1 MEADPF
7 IKIIV
12 VGEQA
17 VGKTCLLNQYCYER
31 FEANSPPTIGCD
43 FTTKVTQANGQTVR
57 LQLWDIAGQEKYN
70 AVSKLYV
77 RGALGCLIVCDI
89 KDSNSLE
96 ETLKWKSIIEENSD
110 QNNIPIMLVQNKC
123 DLVSNDEKTT
133 MYQNLQGFA
142 KINKFF
148 SCIQTSAKDGTGL
161 KQLFTDLIQEI
172 IDKGLLVNQQKNFKQ
187 STNVQLNSAQSQQQ
201 QQHKKDKSCC

>member
-12 VGEQA
+12 VGEQG

-43 FTTKVTQANGQTVR
+43 FTTKVTQTNGQTVR

-89 KDSNSLE
+89 KDPNSLE

-123 DLVSNDEKTT
+123 DLASDDEKSSF
-133 MYQNLQGFA
+133 YQTLQGFA
-142 KINKFF
+142 KTNKFF
-148 SCIQTSAKDGTGL
+148 SCIQTSAKEGTGL
-161 KQLFTDLIQEI
+161 KQLFTELIQEI

-187 STNVQLNSAQSQQQ
+187 STNVQLNAAQSQQNQ
-201 QQHKKDKSCC
+201 QQKKDKTCC